1 MINVFCSKLFLILFI
16 IELIKDVYLFIILIY
31 NKMNKIIFININ
43 TIMTDIDEDEELFD
57 ADKEMQ
63 ILNENQDKL
72 DREKIMKIPKTNT
85 YLNSINAFVGKR
97 GSDKIYSCFNE
108 LVRLNRY

>member
-16 IELIKDVYLFIILIY
+16 IELIKDVSLFIILIY

-43 TIMTDIDEDEELFD
+43 IIMTDIDEEELFD
-57 ADKEMQ
+57 TDKEMR

-72 DREKIMKIPKTNT
+72 DREKIMKNPKTST

-97 GSDKIYSCFNE
+97 GSGKTYSCFNE